1 MRNQIVIIHIPKKK
15 VHVDYTDQEIRDI
28 FKEEYK
34 KQQQLIFPV
43 QGVVKKIINSN

>member
-1 MRNQIVIIHIPKKK
+1 MEQQIVIIHIPRKK
-15 VHVDYTDQEIRDI
+15 VHVDFTDQEIRHI

-34 KQQQLIFPV
+34 KQQLIFPV